1 MKSSSQTPNY
11 KEKFLERYKDKDQ
24 NELLIELI
32 WELRKSNGKNEKIRE
47 NTSKLVWWLIA
58 IPIIIGAMIAFIS
71 LAGIA
76 SL

>member
-1 MKSSSQTPNY
+1 MKSSSQTSNY

-32 WELRKSNGKNEKIRE
+32 WVLRKNFDKNEKIRE

-58 IPIIIGAMIAFIS
+58 IPIIIGLIIGFIS

>member
-1 MKSSSQTPNY
+1 MKSSSQTSNY
-11 KEKFLERYKDKDQ
+11 KEKLLERYKDKDQ

-58 IPIIIGAMIAFIS
+58 IPIIIGLIIGFIS

>member
-11 KEKFLERYKDKDQ
+11 KEKFIERYKDKDQ

-32 WELRKSNGKNEKIRE
+32 WVLRKNFDKNEK
-47 NTSKLVWWLIA
+47 IA
-58 IPIIIGAMIAFIS
+58 IPIIIGLIIGFIS